1 MSRRIRLTSNYVD
14 GKLASVTF
22 SKGQGSFSM
31 RVRDEKERRDG
42 NDTTEQDH
50 EQRRRMTFAEWA
62 ARYEDRSQP

>member
-1 MSRRIRLTSNYVD
+1 
-14 GKLASVTF
+14 
-22 SKGQGSFSM
+22 M